1 MNIWTELLDAG
12 VDTDLISRTP
22 DGIYRVFDAN
32 DELVASFGHATTET
46 GDSTY
51 ENGDP
56 IEGWDFHHE
65 DTDCDEWREHL
76 SELVALVV
84 EVQS

>member
-1 MNIWTELLDAG
+1 MSIRTKLADAG
-12 VDTDLISRTP
+12 VDIDAITRTP

-32 DELVASFGHATTET
+32 DELVASFGPATTET
-46 GDSTY
+46 GDYTY
-51 ENGDP
+51 PDGRP